1 MGAARRRTSPFRRT
15 GRSWR
20 PGGTTGSRRSG
31 TWGSALRQRAD
42 GKVEAVSSTFT
53 FSKLTGLAE
62 VKTPDG
68 TVLSSWQC
76 NMLTSPTSQVLGWA
90 WPTIMQADLPAPDV
104 NVTDA
109 GGAVVGNAYGAPIAG
124 YWDVPVSDLGG
135 TVTHYVASVM
145 LPDATYV
152 SVSNLAGT
160 HQYYILAP

>member
-1 MGAARRRTSPFRRT
+1 MKNENSNALVTHGDLDGVS
-15 GRSWR
+15 
-20 PGGTTGSRRSG
+20 
-31 TWGSALRQRAD
+31 LRQRAD

-68 TVLSSWQC
+68 TVIGSWQC

-90 WPTIMQADLPAPDV
+90 LPTIMQAELPAPDV
-104 NVTDA
+104 NVTD
-109 GGAVVGNAYGAPIAG
+109 GSGNVVGRAYSAAIPNF
-124 YWDVPVSDLGG
+124 WDVPVANNAGV
-135 TVTHYVASVM
+135 VTHYSASVL

-152 SVSNLAGT
+152 SASNLAGT

>member
-1 MGAARRRTSPFRRT
+1 MKNENSNALVTHGDLDGVS
-15 GRSWR
+15 
-20 PGGTTGSRRSG
+20 
-31 TWGSALRQRAD
+31 LRQRAD

-68 TVLSSWQC
+68 TVLGSWQC

-90 WPTIMQADLPAPDV
+90 LPTIMQAELPAPDV
-104 NVTDA
+104 NITD
-109 GGAVVGNAYGAPIAG
+109 GSGNVVGRAYSAAIPNFWDAPVADNAG
-124 YWDVPVSDLGG
+124 V
-135 TVTHYVASVM
+135 VTHYAASVM

>member
-1 MGAARRRTSPFRRT
+1 MKNENSKALVTHGDLDGVS
-15 GRSWR
+15 
-20 PGGTTGSRRSG
+20 
-31 TWGSALRQRAD
+31 LRQRAD

-68 TVLSSWQC
+68 TVLGSWQC

-90 WPTIMQADLPAPDV
+90 WPTIMQAELPAPDV
-104 NVTDA
+104 NITD
-109 GGAVVGNAYGAPIAG
+109 GSGNVVGRAYSAAIPN
-124 YWDVPVSDLGG
+124 YWDVPVADNAGV
-135 TVTHYVASVM
+135 VTHYSASVM

-160 HQYYILAP
+160 HQYYILTP

>member
-1 MGAARRRTSPFRRT
+1 MKNENPNARVTLSDLD
-15 GRSWR
+15 GVS
-20 PGGTTGSRRSG
+20 
-31 TWGSALRQRAD
+31 LRQRAD

-68 TVLSSWQC
+68 TVLGSWQC

-90 WPTIMQADLPAPDV
+90 WPTIMQAELLAPDV
-104 NVTDA
+104 NVTD
-109 GGAVVGNAYGAPIAG
+109 GSGNVVGRAYSSAIPNF
-124 YWDVPVSDLGG
+124 WDVPVADNAGV
-135 TVTHYVASVM
+135 VTHYAASVM

-160 HQYYILAP
+160 SKYYILTP

>member
-1 MGAARRRTSPFRRT
+1 MKNENPKALVTHGDLDGVS
-15 GRSWR
+15 
-20 PGGTTGSRRSG
+20 
-31 TWGSALRQRAD
+31 LRQRAD

-68 TVLSSWQC
+68 TVLGSWQC

-90 WPTIMQADLPAPDV
+90 LPTIMQAELPAPDV
-104 NVTDA
+104 NVAD
-109 GGAVVGNAYGAPIAG
+109 GSGNVVGRAYSAAIPNF
-124 YWDVPVSDLGG
+124 WDVPVANNAGV
-135 TVTHYVASVM
+135 VTHYAASVM

>member
-1 MGAARRRTSPFRRT
+1 MKNENSNALVTHGDLDGVS
-15 GRSWR
+15 
-20 PGGTTGSRRSG
+20 
-31 TWGSALRQRAD
+31 LRQRAD

-68 TVLSSWQC
+68 TVIGSWQC

-90 WPTIMQADLPAPDV
+90 LPTIMQAELPAPDV
-104 NVTDA
+104 NVTD
-109 GGAVVGNAYGAPIAG
+109 GSGNVVGRAYSAAIPNF
-124 YWDVPVSDLGG
+124 WDVPVANNAGV
-135 TVTHYVASVM
+135 VTHYAASVL

-152 SVSNLAGT
+152 SASNLAGT